1 MVLRFVYVG
10 KNTDVLLIIDTVEKH
25 FVYWTQIKADKPE
38 TMINV
43 KSKKDIDKIMDRIRD
58 AGYALKIGGI

>member
-10 KNTDVLLIIDTVEKH
+10 KNSDVLLIIDTEKKN
-25 FVYWTQIKADKPE
+25 FVYWTQIKADNPE

-43 KSKKDIDKIMDRIRD
+43 KSKKDIDKIMDRIGD

>member
-1 MVLRFVYVG
+1 MILKFVYVG
-10 KNTDVLLIIDTVEKH
+10 KNSDALLIIDTEKKH
-25 FVYWTQIKADKPE
+25 FVYWTQIRADKPE

-43 KSKKDIDKIMDRIRD
+43 KSKKDIDKIVDEIRN

>member
-1 MVLRFVYVG
+1 MILNFVYIG
-10 KNTDVLLIIDTVEKH
+10 KNFDELLIIDTDNKD
-25 FVYWTQIKADKPE
+25 FVYWTQIKADNPD

-43 KSKKDIDKIMDRIRD
+43 KTKKDIDKIINEIRD

>member
-10 KNTDVLLIIDTVEKH
+10 KNSDELLIIDTVEKD
-25 FVYWTQIKADKPE
+25 FVYWTQIKADNPDN
-38 TMINV
+38 MINV
-43 KSKKDIDKIMDRIRD
+43 KTKKDIDKIMNEIRD

>member
-1 MVLRFVYVG
+1 MVLRFVYIG
-10 KNTDVLLIIDTVEKH
+10 KNSDELLIIDTENKD
-25 FVYWTQIKADKPE
+25 FVYWTQIKADNPD

-43 KSKKDIDKIMDRIRD
+43 KTKKDIDKIMNEIRD